1 MSEYAIKIPR
11 SSPDATEA
19 TLIDM
24 LVEEGGQAI
33 EGEPLFSIATDK
45 VEIEIEAGASG
56 TVHWT
61 GQLEVDYDGEAFEI
75 GFVRGQVQHVRRPA
89 DAQPGQRR
97 QWLVDHQP
105 TPHRRQVILP
115 AHCAAVAR
123 PSSWPGKA

>member
-61 GQLEVDYDGEAFEI
+61 GQLEVDYDVGAEI
-75 GFVRGQVQHVRRPA
+75 G
-89 DAQPGQRR
+89 
-97 QWLVDHQP
+97 
-105 TPHRRQVILP
+105 TIQVID
-115 AHCAAVAR
+115 
-123 PSSWPGKA
+123 